1 MAINSVRDEILY
13 QFGLTLG
20 PDVIKIDIIVVIK
33 AMKEKVADTCLR
45 ERMPRLGASL
55 EKDR

>member
-1 MAINSVRDEILY
+1 MRVIKYFINC
-13 QFGLTLG
+13 LTIMQ
-20 PDVIKIDIIVVIK
+20 DVIIIDIIVVIK
-33 AMKEKVADTCLR
+33 AMKEKVTDTCLR